1 MEAAIKTMLK
11 PIKRIRFTAGTE
23 SFRPNVSMFLVFPFG
38 APSGEF
44 SSPLCRMSFCVVCC
58 EENLLHSFS
67 ISGAV
72 AFWRANASL
81 PSNRSRQACKHFVS
95 FSNFRNSSS
104 VKFSGCFLLLPMLG
118 LSFPQ
123 NIYLLSWTCYSLYG
137 MYVLTSFSGTSLL
150 FFFISNSSR
159 ISRSAFIICFFTP
172 LVLMPNSSATS

>member
-1 MEAAIKTMLK
+1 MYL
-11 PIKRIRFTAGTE
+11 RF
-23 SFRPNVSMFLVFPFG
+23 LIFPFG

-104 VKFSGCFLLLPMLG
+104 VKFSGVYCFQCSAYLFLK
-118 LSFPQ
+118 S
-123 NIYLLSWTCYSLYG
+123 IYLLSWTCYSLYG

-150 FFFISNSSR
+150 FFFDTELFAYQSERLHYS
-159 ISRSAFIICFFTP
+159 FFTP

>member
-104 VKFSGCFLLLPMLG
+104 VKFSGCFIASNARLIFSSNFHG
-118 LSFPQ
+118 L
-123 NIYLLSWTCYSLYG
+123 
-137 MYVLTSFSGTSLL
+137 V
-150 FFFISNSSR
+150 
-159 ISRSAFIICFFTP
+159 TP
-172 LVLMPNSSATS
+172 YMVCTF